1 MSKVIEIENLSK
13 VYDLG
18 LVGTG
23 TLSKDLNRTWAKLRG
38 KPDPYATLVEL
49 NDRTQKSE
57 SNMVYALKD
66 INFSVNQGEVL
77 GIIGKNGAGKST
89 LMKVLSGLYKPSK
102 GELYFNGNKEVLDS
116 PRDSQNLGLEMV
128 YQDLAL
134 AGNLPIGENIFLGR
148 EPTKNLGFLKIL
160 DYKKIKE
167 MSEAHLDKL
176 KIHVK
181 SADQKVEELSGG
193 QRQAI
198 AIARATAFNSK
209 LVIMD
214 EPTAALA
221 IKEVGKVLDLING
234 LKKIGVSVI
243 IISHRMDDIF
253 AVCDRVTALFQ
264 GTNFAEAE
272 LSKTSRDEV
281 IGWIMGKK

>member
-1 MSKVIEIENLSK
+1 MSEEIVLEAKSISK
-13 VYDLG
+13 FF
-18 LVGTG
+18 GTI
-23 TLSKDLNRTWAKLRG
+23 TA
-38 KPDPYATLVEL
+38 L
-49 NDRTQKSE
+49 NDV
-57 SNMVYALKD
+57 NLK
-66 INFSVNQGEVL
+66 ITKGEVL
-77 GIIGKNGAGKST
+77 GVVGDNGAGKST
-89 LMKVLSGLYKPSK
+89 LMKVLSGLYKQSEGSLFFSGK
-102 GELYFNGNKEVLDS
+102 KINLNS

-148 EPTKNLGFLKIL
+148 EPTKNLGLFKML

-167 MSEAHLDKL
+167 MSEAHLEKL

>member
-1 MSKVIEIENLSK
+1 MFSSNKIILEAKNISKYFGTITALENVNLS
-13 VYDLG
+13 VREGECLG
-18 LVGTG
+18 VVG
-23 TLSKDLNRTWAKLRG
+23 D
-38 KPDPYATLVEL
+38 
-49 NDRTQKSE
+49 
-57 SNMVYALKD
+57 
-66 INFSVNQGEVL
+66 
-77 GIIGKNGAGKST
+77 NGAGKST

-102 GELYFNGNKEVLDS
+102 GELFFNGNKEVLDS

-181 SADQKVEELSGG
+181 SADQKVEELSWGG

>member
-1 MSKVIEIENLSK
+1 MSSTNKIILEAKGISKYFGTITALENVNLSIK
-13 VYDLG
+13 EGECLG
-18 LVGTG
+18 VVG
-23 TLSKDLNRTWAKLRG
+23 D
-38 KPDPYATLVEL
+38 
-49 NDRTQKSE
+49 
-57 SNMVYALKD
+57 
-66 INFSVNQGEVL
+66 
-77 GIIGKNGAGKST
+77 NGAGKST
-89 LMKVLSGLYKPSK
+89 FMKVLSGLYKPSK
-102 GELYFNGNKEVLDS
+102 GALYFNGNMEILDS

-148 EPTKNLGFLKIL
+148 EPTKKFGFLKLL

-221 IKEVGKVLDLING
+221 IKEVGKVLDLINS
-234 LKKIGVSVI
+234 LKKMGVSVI

-253 AVCDRVTALFQ
+253 AVCDRVMALFQ
-264 GTNFAEAE
+264 GTNFAESE

>member
-1 MSKVIEIENLSK
+1 MFSSNKIILEAKNISKYFGTITALENVNLS
-13 VYDLG
+13 VREGECLG
-18 LVGTG
+18 VVG
-23 TLSKDLNRTWAKLRG
+23 D
-38 KPDPYATLVEL
+38 
-49 NDRTQKSE
+49 
-57 SNMVYALKD
+57 
-66 INFSVNQGEVL
+66 
-77 GIIGKNGAGKST
+77 NGAGKTT

-102 GELYFNGNKEVLDS
+102 GDLYFNGNKEILES

-148 EPTKNLGFLKIL
+148 EPTKNLGFFKML
-160 DYKKIKE
+160 DYKKSKE
-167 MSEAHLDKL
+167 MSEAHLEKL

-264 GTNFAEAE
+264 GTNFAESE

>member
-1 MSKVIEIENLSK
+1 MSSRNKIILEAKGISKYFGTITALENVNLSIK
-13 VYDLG
+13 EGECLG
-18 LVGTG
+18 VVG
-23 TLSKDLNRTWAKLRG
+23 D
-38 KPDPYATLVEL
+38 
-49 NDRTQKSE
+49 
-57 SNMVYALKD
+57 
-66 INFSVNQGEVL
+66 
-77 GIIGKNGAGKST
+77 NGAGKST
-89 LMKVLSGLYKPSK
+89 FMKVLSGLYKPSK
-102 GELYFNGNKEVLDS
+102 GALYFNGNREILDS

-148 EPTKNLGFLKIL
+148 EPTKKFGFLKLL

-221 IKEVGKVLDLING
+221 IKEVGKVLDLINS
-234 LKKIGVSVI
+234 LKKMGVSVI

-253 AVCDRVTALFQ
+253 AVCDRVMALFQ
-264 GTNFAEAE
+264 GTNFAESE